1 MYVES
6 ETLELKREL
15 TDDSLKTIVAFANT
29 KGGTIIY
36 GVNDDSSLVGTL
48 PIDLVLPRLTNMI
61 RDSIVPDI
69 TRFVSYNQKQ
79 IDSTIILEVRVS
91 RGTQRPYALKH
102 KG

>member
-1 MYVES
+1 M
-6 ETLELKREL
+6 
-15 TDDSLKTIVAFANT
+15 AFANT

-61 RDSIVPDI
+61 RDSIVPDL

>member
-15 TDDSLKTIVAFANT
+15 TDDSLKTIVAFVNT

-61 RDSIVPDI
+61 
-69 TRFVSYNQKQ
+69 
-79 IDSTIILEVRVS
+79 
-91 RGTQRPYALKH
+91 
-102 KG
+102 